1 MPREIWLGYAG
12 TLGTSY
18 DLPLVFKAIKKL
30 NNSNLRFIVMGDGP
44 LAGDF
49 KKQAKYL
56 NVTFTGRLSYSQMCG
71 AISACDMVVNPIVG
85 KSVASIINKHADYA
99 ASGLPV
105 INTQESPEYRNLV
118 EDYNMGFNC
127 KNGNTVEMAEKIKTL
142 IEDKSLRHEM
152 GRNARRCAVERF
164 DRMTSYCKLKY
175 CIME

>member
-1 MPREIWLGYAG
+1 
-12 TLGTSY
+12 
-18 DLPLVFKAIKKL
+18 
-30 NNSNLRFIVMGDGP
+30 
-44 LAGDF
+44 
-49 KKQAKYL
+49 
-56 NVTFTGRLSYSQMCG
+56 MCG

-164 DRMTSYCKLKY
+164 DRHGVTEFKNEYFIFVAFKW
-175 CIME
+175 